1 MSADD
6 FADEYGVEKDVAKN
20 YLDDIAYEMRHQI
33 NKYELS
39 EDYARTVAFTE
50 VLSAIADE

>member
-33 NKYELS
+33 NKYELI